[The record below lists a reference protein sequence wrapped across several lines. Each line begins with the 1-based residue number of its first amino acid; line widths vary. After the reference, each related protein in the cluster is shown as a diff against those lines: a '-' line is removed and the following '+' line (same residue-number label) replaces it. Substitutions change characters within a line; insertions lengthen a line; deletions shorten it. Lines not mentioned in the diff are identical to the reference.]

1 MRLGQARQVR
11 QDIARLSVAGLDS
24 TSLTAELERQLRTVV
39 PFDRACWHN
48 VDPATAM
55 ITSVMGESALDDPWL
70 AVSEYADN
78 DVNKYASLAKAVR
91 PAATLREATEDAPER
106 SRRYRQVLQPMGAR
120 GRAHRLV
127 RRRLDILG
135 LRAALPPWRTS
146 PVRRGGGRLPGS
158 ARSAA
163 C

>member
-1 MRLGQARQVR
+1 MHLGQARQVR

-91 PAATLREATEDAPER
+91 PAATLREATEDTPE
-106 SRRYRQVLQPMGAR
+106 
-120 GRAHRLV
+120 
-127 RRRLDILG
+127 
-135 LRAALPPWRTS
+135 
-146 PVRRGGGRLPGS
+146 
-158 ARSAA
+158 
-163 C
+163 